1 MRISKLS
8 SLVLIVFSVA
18 APTLM
23 RAAQPWQGN
32 SEPDKSKGQSH
43 QKSEEAGH
51 TDVDILITAGIQL
64 SREDAR
70 RYAIDSSLTGLKP
83 LPRGIRKNLARGKPM
98 PPGIAKTR
106 IPDSFV
112 GRLPVAE
119 GYTWR
124 IAGVDLVL
132 VASASD
138 LISGVLR
145 NVFD

>member
-1 MRISKLS
+1 MRIATLLR
-8 SLVLIVFSVA
+8 LVLIGSCAA
-18 APTLM
+18 APTLLL
-23 RAAQPWQGN
+23 AAQPWQGN
-32 SEPDKSKGQSH
+32 GKPDKSKGQSN

-51 TDVDILITAGIQL
+51 ADVDILITAGIQL

-70 RYAIDSSLTGLKP
+70 RYALDSDLTGLKP
-83 LPRGIRKNLARGKPM
+83 LPPGIRKNLARGKPM

-106 IPDSFV
+106 LPDSFV
-112 GRLPVAE
+112 RRLPVAE

-132 VASASD
+132 VARTTD